1 MTPQGRVCFDLTRTL
16 GRTWGTLEGCRRNNA
31 SLPPVTR
38 DAMRGKSG
46 AGRHVQGARWKRLT
60 GSRKGA
66 Q

>member
-16 GRTWGTLEGCRRNNA
+16 GRGWGALEECIRNNS
-31 SLPPVTR
+31 SLPAVTR

-46 AGRHVQGARWKRLT
+46 AGRHVQGARWTRLT